1 MKIIFPITLIKTVV
15 IGAINW
21 DINLFVKKFPREG
34 EEVVVGRILRVPG
47 GKAGNVAVAAA
58 RLLGPDQSAIFG
70 GLGRDSVAT
79 EQVRIFE
86 KEGVIIS
93 GLKFTDQAES
103 GQAYIVIDEQGENM
117 IHTHQGA
124 NGTFTPADLD
134 DSLRKKLVSD
144 ASVVTIMDPPFD
156 TAVKLAAESKRL
168 KKTVVWDPGVK
179 SDLGLHKV
187 TAILENVDYV
197 VANESEILNLTGSE
211 NYDSAASLFR
221 KVNERSKLV
230 AKLGAN
236 GCILFGKDERIS
248 SKALDIES
256 VGLKVV
262 NTVGCGDAFL
272 GAFVAALSEGR
283 SDVDALKWGNCAGG
297 LKATRSETRGSP
309 DRDTLLGHLKFL

>member
-1 MKIIFPITLIKTVV
+1 MIKTVV

-34 EEVVVGRILRVPG
+34 EEVVVGHILRVPG

-58 RLLGPDQSAIFG
+58 RLLGPDQSAILG
-70 GLGRDSVAT
+70 GLGRDSVAA
-79 EQVRIFE
+79 EQVKIFE

-103 GQAYIVIDEQGENM
+103 GQAYIIIDEQGENM

-134 DSLRKKLVSD
+134 DSLRQKLISN

-156 TAVKLAAESKRL
+156 TAVKLAAQSKRL
-168 KKTVVWDPGVK
+168 EKTVVWDPGVK
-179 SDLGLHKV
+179 SELGLHNV

-197 VANESEILNLTGSE
+197 VANESEILNLTGNE
-211 NYDSAASLFR
+211 NYDSAAGLFR
-221 KVNERSKLV
+221 KVNEQSKLV

-248 SKALDIES
+248 SKALDIET

-283 SDVDALKWGNCAGG
+283 SDIDALKWGNCAGG
-297 LKATRSETRGSP
+297 LKATKSETRGSP
-309 DRDTLLGHLKFL
+309 DRNTLLSHLKFL

>member
-1 MKIIFPITLIKTVV
+1 LIKTVV

-34 EEVVVGRILRVPG
+34 EEVVVGHILRVPG

-58 RLLGPDQSAIFG
+58 RLLGPDQSAILG
-70 GLGRDSVAT
+70 GLGRDSVAA
-79 EQVRIFE
+79 EQVKIFE

-103 GQAYIVIDEQGENM
+103 GQAYIIIDEQGENM

-134 DSLRKKLVSD
+134 DSLRQKLISN

-156 TAVKLAAESKRL
+156 TAVKLAAQSKRL
-168 KKTVVWDPGVK
+168 EKTVVWDPGVK
-179 SDLGLHKV
+179 SELGLHNV

-197 VANESEILNLTGSE
+197 VANESEILNLTGNE
-211 NYDSAASLFR
+211 NYDSAAGLFR
-221 KVNERSKLV
+221 KVNEQSKLV

-248 SKALDIES
+248 SKALDIET

-283 SDVDALKWGNCAGG
+283 SDIDALKWGNCAGG
-297 LKATRSETRGSP
+297 LKATKSETRGSP
-309 DRDTLLGHLKFL
+309 DRNTLLSHLKFL